1 MLLAVVCGA
10 LLLPTLQAA
19 PSVPCVCWTAA
30 ADESAASLKEAGV
43 TRLCVPP
50 DRVDAWRQAG
60 FDAVGLDQSDLTA
73 RERLGTPGVN
83 FQISRASAT
92 RSPWIDANGW
102 RILRSPDPR
111 FRYDEIRAGR
121 GALAAAEAF
130 AYGADAVLQI
140 DPKDAQAVGAMQ
152 AFLASVPDDRMR
164 PVADFGVVDDGSP
177 VMGEVLNLLT
187 RRNLLFRLVS
197 APDPQLRMT
206 VKLGTPEYPE
216 SDAADPSAFAL
227 KIRHQLTDE
236 QRTLRIYGTEVVICR
251 LTGNGERRRLELLN
265 YGGRDV
271 TGIRVRVR
279 GTFKA
284 SDVQMNGADRVPVED
299 YIVADGATEF
309 SIPRLTVY
317 GVVELTETK

>member
-1 MLLAVVCGA
+1 VY
-10 LLLPTLQAA
+10 
-19 PSVPCVCWTAA
+19 WTAS
-30 ADESAASLKEAGV
+30 ADESAATLKDAGI
-43 TRLCVPP
+43 TRICAPP

-60 FDAVGLDQSDLTA
+60 VEASGLDQSDLSA
-73 RERLGTPGVN
+73 RQPLDTPGVN

-102 RILRSPDPR
+102 RIMRAPDAR
-111 FRYDEIRAGR
+111 FRYDEVRAGR

-152 AFLASVPDDRMR
+152 AFLATVPTDGMT
-164 PVADFGVVDDGSP
+164 PVADFGVVDDGSA
-177 VMGEVLNLLT
+177 VMAEVLNLLT
-187 RRNLLFRLVS
+187 RRNLLFRLVT
-197 APDPQLRMT
+197 APDPRLAMNVR
-206 VKLGTPEYPE
+206 LGTPEYPE

-227 KIRHQLTDE
+227 KIRRQLTDE

-251 LTGNGERRRLELLN
+251 LTERGEQRRLELLN

-279 GTFKA
+279 GTYKA
-284 SDVQMNGADRVPVED
+284 GEIQTNGAGRVPLED
-299 YIVADGATEF
+299 YVVADGATEF
-309 SIPRLTVY
+309 TIPRLAVY
-317 GVVELTETK
+317 GVVELTATK